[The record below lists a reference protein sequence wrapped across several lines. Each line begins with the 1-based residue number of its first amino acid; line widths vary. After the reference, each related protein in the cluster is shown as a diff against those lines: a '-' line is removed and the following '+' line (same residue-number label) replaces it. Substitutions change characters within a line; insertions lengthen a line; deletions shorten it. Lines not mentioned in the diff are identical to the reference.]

1 MEHWPHVVV
10 IGGGFGGLAA
20 ARGLAKAPV
29 RVTLVDRR
37 NHHLFQPLLYQVATA
52 ALNPADIA
60 YPIRAVVA
68 NQPNCRVLLG
78 EVTAIDVATRVV
90 TLDGGSLHYDILVV
104 ATGATHSYF
113 GKDQWAPLAPGLKS
127 VEDALE
133 MRRRIFLAYEAA
145 ERESDPVAQREW
157 LTFAVVGGGPT
168 GVELAG
174 ALGEIGLHT
183 LAKDFRSIDPTE
195 VRVVL
200 FEGKDRVLGTYPPKL
215 SEAAKKSLQGRHVDV
230 RVNTFVT
237 DIDARGVTVKS
248 DKGTERIGARTV
260 LWAAGVQASPLARS
274 LGVPLDRS
282 GRVAVEPDLSIPGH
296 PEIFVIGDLAK
307 MISKGTEVPGVAQGA
322 LQGGK
327 HVARIIASGARGK
340 PSRPPFEYWDKGN
353 MATIGRADAVIATK
367 RFARAGFLAWMLWWI
382 VHIFFL
388 VGFRNRVYMM
398 FHWGWSWLTYKRGS
412 RLITGP
418 VGELPPVNTIDEHGE
433 VAMPPASSAIALTEQ
448 EQAREEPPP
457 PASART

>member
-1 MEHWPHVVV
+1 MEHRPHVVV
-10 IGGGFGGLAA
+10 IGGGFGGLTA
-20 ARGLAKAPV
+20 ARELANVPV
-29 RVTLVDRR
+29 RVTLIDRR

-78 EVTAIDVATRVV
+78 EVTAIDVAARTV
-90 TLDGGSLHYDILVV
+90 TLDDGSLHYDFLVV

-113 GKDQWAPLAPGLKS
+113 GKDQWSALAPGLKS

-133 MRRRIFLAYEAA
+133 IRRRIFLAYEAA
-145 ERESDPVAQREW
+145 ERESDPKAQREW

-215 SEAAKKSLQGRHVDV
+215 SEAAKRSLQGRHVEV
-230 RVNTFVT
+230 RVNTLVT
-237 DIDARGVTVKS
+237 GIDDRGVNVKGAS
-248 DKGTERIGARTV
+248 GEERIGARTV
-260 LWAAGVQASPLARS
+260 LWAAGVQASPLAKT
-274 LGVPLDRS
+274 LGVPLERS
-282 GRVAVEPDLSIPGH
+282 GRVPVEPDLSIPGH
-296 PEIFVIGDLAK
+296 PDVFVIGDLAK

-327 HVARIIASGARGK
+327 HVAKIIANEVRGK
-340 PSRPPFEYWDKGN
+340 PSRPPFVYWDKGN

-382 VHIFFL
+382 GHIFFL

-398 FHWGWSWLTYKRGS
+398 FHWGWSWITYKRGS
-412 RLITGP
+412 RLITGAI
-418 VGELPPVNTIDEHGE
+418 GDLPAVKTIGEHGE
-433 VAMPPASSAIALTEQ
+433 VAMPVASAAVALTEQ
-448 EQAREEPPP
+448 EPQRAPQSVQD
-457 PASART
+457 A

>member
-1 MEHWPHVVV
+1 MV
-10 IGGGFGGLAA
+10 IGGGFGGLTA
-20 ARGLAKAPV
+20 ARNLAKESV
-29 RVTLVDRR
+29 RVTLIDRR

-78 EVTAIDVATRVV
+78 DVTAIDVAARTV
-90 TLDGGSLHYDILVV
+90 TLDGGSLHYDFLVV

-113 GKDQWAPLAPGLKS
+113 GKDHWATLAPGLKS

-133 MRRRIFLAYEAA
+133 SRRRIFLAYEAA

-200 FEGKDRVLGTYPPKL
+200 FEGKDRVLGTYPEKL
-215 SEAAKKSLQGRHVDV
+215 SEAAKQSLQGRHVDV
-230 RVNTFVT
+230 RVNTLVT
-237 DIDARGVTVKS
+237 GIDDRGVNVK
-248 DKGTERIGARTV
+248 GPNGEERIGARTV
-260 LWAAGVQASPLARS
+260 LWAAGVQASPLAKS

-282 GRVAVEPDLSIPGH
+282 GRVIVEPDLSIPGH
-296 PEIFVIGDLAK
+296 PEVFVVGDLAK
-307 MISKGTEVPGVAQGA
+307 MISKGVEVPGVAQGA

-327 HVARIIASGARGK
+327 HVAKIIASEARGK
-340 PSRPPFEYWDKGN
+340 PSRPAFVYWDKGN
-353 MATIGRADAVIATK
+353 MATVGRADAVIATK
-367 RFARAGFLAWMLWWI
+367 RFAKAGLLAWMLWWV

-398 FHWGWSWLTYKRGS
+398 FHWAWSWLTYKRGS
-412 RLITGP
+412 RLITGH
-418 VGELPPVNTIDEHGE
+418 VGELPPVTTIGDHGE
-433 VAMPPASSAIALTEQ
+433 VAMPPASTPVALTEP
-448 EQAREEPPP
+448 EKL
-457 PASART
+457 PASPRT

>member
-1 MEHWPHVVV
+1 MEHRPHVVV
-10 IGGGFGGLAA
+10 IGGGFGGLTV
-20 ARGLAKAPV
+20 ARNLGRAPV
-29 RVTLVDRR
+29 NVTLVDRR

-60 YPIRAVVA
+60 YPIRAVMAEHKNV
-68 NQPNCRVLLG
+68 RVLLA
-78 EVTAIDVATRVV
+78 EVKTIDPDQRNVV
-90 TLDGGSLHYDILVV
+90 LDDGVLHYDYLVV

-113 GKDQWAPLAPGLKS
+113 GKDQWAAHAPGLKS

-133 MRRRIFLAYEAA
+133 IRRRIFLAYEAA

-168 GVELAG
+168 GVEMAG

-200 FEGKDRVLGTYPPKL
+200 FEGRDRVLGAYPEKL
-215 SEAAKKSLQGRHVDV
+215 SEAAKRSLQRRHVDV
-230 RVNTFVT
+230 RVNTLAT
-237 DIDARGVTVKS
+237 AIDERGVTVK
-248 DKGTERIGARTV
+248 GPNGEERIGTRTV
-260 LWAAGVQASPLARS
+260 VWAAGVQASPLAKS
-274 LGVPLDRS
+274 LNVPLDRS
-282 GRVAVEPDLSIPGH
+282 GRVIVNPDLSIPGR
-296 PEIFVIGDLAK
+296 PEVFVIGDLAQMK
-307 MISKGTEVPGVAQGA
+307 MANGAEVPGVAQGA

-327 HVARIIASGARGK
+327 HVARIIDDEVRGTSAR
-340 PSRPPFEYWDKGN
+340 PAFEYWDKGN
-353 MATIGRADAVIATK
+353 MATIGRAEAVIATK
-367 RFARAGFLAWMLWWI
+367 RFARHGLLAWMLWWV

-412 RLITGP
+412 RLITGDIP
-418 VGELPPVNTIDEHGE
+418 QLPAVTTIGLHGE
-433 VAMPPASSAIALTEQ
+433 IAL
-448 EQAREEPPP
+448 
-457 PASART
+457 PASAASIAIGETEASAPPPS